1 MKISNQI
8 DQLTQLVAST
18 QWAEA
23 DAVCQLLMAR
33 KLTKAQRAITE
44 DLESTISDNYEQP
57 AYTMSNQLAKYRSG
71 YVVSITADGAKSLSN
86 GDEVTQFLEAK
97 TWEAVCALADDA
109 TGNPVGFHAERY
121 ARLNPGQRRMNS
133 GNRLRALY
141 KKGEWKIPA

>member
-33 KLTKAQRAITE
+33 KLTKAQRAIIE
-44 DLESTISDNYEQP
+44 DLESTISDNYEAP
-57 AYTMSNQLAKYRSG
+57 AYTMSGQLAKYRAN
-71 YVVSITADGAKSLSN
+71 YVISITAEGAKSLSN
-86 GDEVTQFLEAK
+86 GDPVAMFLERK
-97 TWEAVCALADDA
+97 TWEEVCALADVACGEDA
-109 TGNPVGFHAERY
+109 GYHADRY
-121 ARLNPGQRRMNS
+121 KGLNPGQRRMNS

-141 KKGEWKIPA
+141 NKQEWAIPA